1 MPFTVFVVA
10 VSCPSSSWRLAC
22 QCCEWL
28 CVCVFPSVRVHSDAS
43 DFAGEVTAASQGSVL
58 GCDDTDIP
66 KPRVPK
72 ITSDSFISALV
83 SDRSAPAHDPPSAAH
98 PNVPEDN
105 QVTSQESNSSILSP
119 SSPSDGSKT
128 PWSNVDLEE
137 MKGSVPSSARSSV
150 ATYPIELQHNTV
162 VQEELPPWAW
172 VTGGGCDI
180 DSSSHV
186 DLFNIS
192 GATQLKR
199 SSLTH
204 PHPQPNVVL
213 SITEGTYLKPLCV
226 MYYKWHS

>member
-1 MPFTVFVVA
+1 
-10 VSCPSSSWRLAC
+10 
-22 QCCEWL
+22 
-28 CVCVFPSVRVHSDAS
+28 DAS
-43 DFAGEVTAASQGSVL
+43 VFAGEVTAPSQGSVL

-83 SDRSAPAHDPPSAAH
+83 SDHSSPTHDPPSVAH
-98 PNVPEDN
+98 PSVPEEN
-105 QVTSQESNSSILSP
+105 QVTSQDT
-119 SSPSDGSKT
+119 SSPSDGSET

-137 MKGSVPSSARSSV
+137 MKASVPSSARSSV

-186 DLFNIS
+186 DWFN
-192 GATQLKR
+192 
-199 SSLTH
+199 
-204 PHPQPNVVL
+204 
-213 SITEGTYLKPLCV
+213 
-226 MYYKWHS
+226 